1 MNAMLMCYLAVG
13 LGCGLGCALR
23 YAVSLSA
30 LATLGS
36 YFPLGTLVVNVAGS
50 WLIGWLAATA
60 TRRSHGRIARWQP
73 FLIAG
78 FCGGFTT
85 FSLFSLETLHLIQTH
100 HVTLALLYVAVSV
113 PLWLGAALLGERMA
127 SQGRR
132 S

>member
-1 MNAMLMCYLAVG
+1 MNAMLMCYLTVG

-113 PLWLGAALLGERMA
+113 PLWLGAALLGERMS

>member
-1 MNAMLMCYLAVG
+1 MNAMLMRYLAVG
-13 LGCGLGCALR
+13 LGCGIGCALR

-50 WLIGWLAATA
+50 WLIGWLAATS
-60 TRRSHGRIARWQP
+60 TRLSHGRIARWQP

-100 HVTLALLYVAVSV
+100 HVTLALLYVAVSL